1 MLGEGCFTVQSV
13 RTEIDFLTILLE
25 VFWSTDEFYSIYQY
39 SIQKVFEIDCGLDLN
54 KSTDAISLSVKRLL
68 NLNFNE
74 KRMKESSIFKER
86 NALRLECM
94 IDKHRKK
101 ELYQ

>member
-1 MLGEGCFTVQSV
+1 MT
-13 RTEIDFLTILLE
+13 
-25 VFWSTDEFYSIYQY
+25 TDEFYSIYQY
-39 SIQKVFEIDCGLDLN
+39 SIQKVFEIDCCLDLN
-54 KSTDAISLSVKRLL
+54 KSTDAISLLSAVKRLL